1 MYIEKTS
8 KNYLRAETNRL
19 IEMCEDGYLN
29 PTAVVI
35 MLVKYMSEDDVA
47 DCMDA
52 NELSERFTE
61 DA

>member
-1 MYIEKTS
+1 MYIEKS
-8 KNYLRAETNRL
+8 KAVRAESTRL

-29 PTAVVI
+29 PEAVVV

-52 NELSERFTE
+52 NELSQRFME
-61 DA
+61 EA

>member
-8 KNYLRAETNRL
+8 KGVRAETNRL

-35 MLVKYMSEDDVA
+35 MLAKYMSEDEVA
-47 DCMDA
+47 DCMDS

-61 DA
+61 VA